1 MADYKDL
8 LQGFVSKAKKIA
20 TSEPVT
26 DLVGK
31 MKDVAE
37 STGVKEVY
45 EKGASRAK
53 SFGTATKRTWE
64 LRDDYA
70 ERERIFAEIG
80 KLFYEQ
86 CDKAP
91 DALYAAL
98 FQQLKEVEAA
108 MDKLFQNFKDGVP
121 LGLLDQ
127 FMPIQYTKVRIGSLK
142 NAPKELIMDRIT
154 NCIDEYLYGTRQEKL
169 G

>member
-8 LQGFVSKAKKIA
+8 LQGFVSKAKEIA

-91 DALYAAL
+91 DAFYAAL

-108 MDKLFQNFKDGVP
+108 IAAKEAEINTYKAQFSAEEQSEDALHDDILDFDAIVSSTEADGS
-121 LGLLDQ
+121 GD
-127 FMPIQYTKVRIGSLK
+127 SK
-142 NAPKELIMDRIT
+142 NT
-154 NCIDEYLYGTRQEKL
+154 
-169 G
+169 